1 MLRISFACL
10 CMAVALGCWL
20 EILYLQP
27 NAARPGWILRAV
39 HGLAGASGL
48 GLLLAAA
55 WGPSGGQIFAV
66 TGGVA
71 RSGLILIAAALVL
84 GLLFLLGWKWLG
96 KMRNSVLILHACVAI
111 TGFVLL
117 SGWYLNG

>member
-20 EILYLQP
+20 AIHYLQP

-55 WGPSGGQIFAV
+55 WGPSEEPFFGA
-66 TGGVA
+66 TGGFA
-71 RSGLILIAAALVL
+71 RSGLILLAAALVL

-96 KMRNSVLILHACVAI
+96 KMRSSVLILHACVAI